1 MTEIADH
8 IKIRADADDDE
19 GQYFDRVFPT
29 FVWTIRDFNLDLEI
43 DGQTVTE
50 DGYLEHALKFK
61 PGLKRH
67 IYGNGGFQQI

>member
-1 MTEIADH
+1 MTEIAEH
-8 IKIRADADDDE
+8 IKIRAEADDDE
-19 GQYFDRVFPT
+19 GQDFDRVFPT

-50 DGYLEHALKFK
+50 DGYLEHALKLK

-67 IYGNGGFQQI
+67 IYGGGGCRQH